1 MFSAP
6 SRVVMSATT
15 PAAFAAG
22 LGGGHRVWVPAGE
35 DHRSPFRREHF
46 TDAASAAAAPA
57 GDDRGLP

>member
-1 MFSAP
+1 
-6 SRVVMSATT
+6 MSATT